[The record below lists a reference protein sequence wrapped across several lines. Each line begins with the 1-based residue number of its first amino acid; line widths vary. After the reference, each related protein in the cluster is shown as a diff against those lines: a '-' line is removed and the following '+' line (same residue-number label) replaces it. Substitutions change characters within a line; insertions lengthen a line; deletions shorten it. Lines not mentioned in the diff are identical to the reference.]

1 MTIIVMRAPRPL
13 AKGDP
18 GSLLTPPHVT
28 VVIPT
33 HSRPRQIRDCLAALA
48 AQQCDVPW
56 EVVVVDDGSPQPLD
70 SIAEAFHG
78 RLDLRIE
85 RQANAGPA
93 RARNRGVAV
102 ARGRW
107 IAFTDDDCLPEPDWL
122 GALLR
127 REALT
132 PGAMVGGTTIN
143 GLNGELFASA
153 SQLIVDLVYDH
164 FNADPSRAT
173 FLTSNNVLCTRE
185 RFEALGGFDVT
196 FPRAGAEDRDFC
208 DRWKTAGWP
217 LVWEPAAR
225 IEHRHAQTLRK
236 FIDLHYR
243 YGRGAYLHHRRRLAR
258 GSGGIGKDI
267 GFHASILP
275 RLRALSGDPRVAGRK
290 LAILAAF
297 GIWQGANAAGFFRE
311 AMVGSRRRP
320 RG

>member
-1 MTIIVMRAPRPL
+1 MNPPL
-13 AKGDP
+13 L
-18 GSLLTPPHVT
+18 S

-33 HSRPRQIRDCLAALA
+33 HARPRQLHACLTALVG
-48 AQQCDVPW
+48 QRLEVPW
-56 EVVVVDDGSPQPLD
+56 EVVVVDDGSPEPLD
-70 SIAEAFHG
+70 SIASEFHD

-85 RQANAGPA
+85 RQLNAGPA

-122 GALLR
+122 GTLLR

-143 GLNGELFASA
+143 GLERELFASA
-153 SQLIVDLVYDH
+153 SQLIVDFVYDH

-185 RFEALGGFDVT
+185 RFEAIGGFDVT

-208 DRWKTAGWP
+208 DRWRTAGWP

-236 FIDLHYR
+236 FVDLHYR
-243 YGRGAYLHHRRRLAR
+243 YGRGAYLYHRRRLER

-267 GFHASILP
+267 GFHATILP
-275 RLRALSGDPRVAGRK
+275 RFRALRGDPRVVGRT
-290 LAILAAF
+290 LALLAAL
-297 GIWQGANAAGFFRE
+297 GIWQGANAAGFARE
-311 AMVGSRRRP
+311 ALFGSRLP
-320 RG
+320 PGP

>member
-1 MTIIVMRAPRPL
+1 MTSPL
-13 AKGDP
+13 
-18 GSLLTPPHVT
+18 LT

-33 HSRPRQIRDCLAALA
+33 YARPQRLTACLAALVG
-48 AQQCDVPW
+48 QRMEVPW
-56 EVVVVDDGSPQPLD
+56 EVVVVDDGSPEPLD
-70 SIAEAFHG
+70 SIAEAFHE

-85 RQANAGPA
+85 RQGNAGPA

-102 ARGRW
+102 ARGRF
-107 IAFTDDDCLPEPDWL
+107 IAFTDDDCLPEPEWL

-127 REALT
+127 REALA

-143 GLNGELFASA
+143 GLDGELFASA

-173 FLTSNNVLCTRE
+173 FLASNNILCSRE
-185 RFEALGGFDVT
+185 RFEAIGGFDVT

-225 IEHRHAQTLRK
+225 IEHRHTQSLRK
-236 FIDLHYR
+236 FIDLHFR
-243 YGRGAYLHHRRRLAR
+243 YGRGAYLHHRRRLER
-258 GSGGIGKDI
+258 GSGGIGQDI

-275 RLRALSGDPRVAGRK
+275 RLRALRGDRRVAGRT

-297 GIWQGANAAGFFRE
+297 GIWQGANAAGFARE
-311 AMVGSRRRP
+311 ALLGSRRP
-320 RG
+320 PLS

>member
-1 MTIIVMRAPRPL
+1 MATMTQPL
-13 AKGDP
+13 
-18 GSLLTPPHVT
+18 LT

-33 HSRPRQIRDCLAALA
+33 YARPRQLTACLAALVG
-48 AQQCDVPW
+48 QRLEVPW
-56 EVVVVDDGSPQPLD
+56 EVVVVDDGSPEPLD

-102 ARGRW
+102 ARGRF

-127 REALT
+127 REALA
-132 PGAMVGGTTIN
+132 PGAMVGGTTTN
-143 GLNGELFASA
+143 GLDGDLFASA

-164 FNADPSRAT
+164 FNADPSQAT
-173 FLTSNNVLCTRE
+173 FLTSNNILCSRE
-185 RFEALGGFDVT
+185 RFEAIGGFDVT

-225 IEHRHAQTLRK
+225 IEHRHAQNLRK
-236 FIDLHYR
+236 FIDLHFR
-243 YGRGAYLHHRRRLAR
+243 YGRGAYLYHRRRLER
-258 GSGGIGKDI
+258 GSGGIGRDI

-275 RLRALSGDPRVAGRK
+275 RLRALRGDRRVAGRA
-290 LAILAAF
+290 LAILATF
-297 GIWQGANAAGFFRE
+297 GIWQGANAAGFAR
-311 AMVGSRRRP
+311 AALLGSRRRTP
-320 RG
+320 AA

>member
-1 MTIIVMRAPRPL
+1 MTLPL
-13 AKGDP
+13 I
-18 GSLLTPPHVT
+18 T

-33 HSRPRQIRDCLAALA
+33 YARPRQLAACLSALA
-48 AQQCDVPW
+48 AQRCQAPW
-56 EVVVVDDGSPQPLD
+56 EVVVVDDGSPEPLD
-70 SIAEAFHG
+70 SIAEAFHE

-85 RQANAGPA
+85 RQGNAGPA

-102 ARGRW
+102 ARGRF

-127 REALT
+127 REALA

-143 GLNGELFASA
+143 GLDGELFASA

-173 FLTSNNVLCTRE
+173 FLASNNILCSRE
-185 RFEALGGFDVT
+185 RFEAIGGFDVT

-217 LVWEPAAR
+217 LIWEPAAR
-225 IEHRHAQTLRK
+225 IEHRHTQSLRK
-236 FIDLHYR
+236 FIDLHFR
-243 YGRGAYLHHRRRLAR
+243 YGRGAYLHHRHRLER
-258 GSGGIGKDI
+258 GSGGIGQDI
-267 GFHASILP
+267 GFHTSILP
-275 RLRALSGDPRVAGRK
+275 RLRALRGDRRVAGRT

-297 GIWQGANAAGFFRE
+297 GIWQVANAAGFARE
-311 AMVGSRRRP
+311 ALLGSRRP
-320 RG
+320 PLS

>member
-1 MTIIVMRAPRPL
+1 MATMTQPL
-13 AKGDP
+13 
-18 GSLLTPPHVT
+18 LT

-33 HSRPRQIRDCLAALA
+33 YARPRQLTACLAALVG
-48 AQQCDVPW
+48 QRLEVPW
-56 EVVVVDDGSPQPLD
+56 EVVVVDDGSPEPLD

-102 ARGRW
+102 ARGRF

-132 PGAMVGGTTIN
+132 PGAMVGGTTNN
-143 GLNGELFASA
+143 GLDGDLFASA

-164 FNADPSRAT
+164 FNADPSQAT
-173 FLTSNNVLCTRE
+173 FLTSNNILCSRE
-185 RFEALGGFDVT
+185 RFEAIGGFDVT

-225 IEHRHAQTLRK
+225 IEHRHAQNLRK
-236 FIDLHYR
+236 FIDLHFR
-243 YGRGAYLHHRRRLAR
+243 YGRGAYLYHRRRLER
-258 GSGGIGKDI
+258 GSGGIGRDI

-275 RLRALSGDPRVAGRK
+275 RLRALRGDRRVAGRA
-290 LAILAAF
+290 LAILATF
-297 GIWQGANAAGFFRE
+297 GIWQGANAAGFARE
-311 AMVGSRRRP
+311 ALLGSRRRTP
-320 RG
+320 AA

>member
-1 MTIIVMRAPRPL
+1 MTLPL
-13 AKGDP
+13 I
-18 GSLLTPPHVT
+18 T

-33 HSRPRQIRDCLAALA
+33 YARPRQLTACLTALA
-48 AQQCDVPW
+48 AQRCQAPW
-56 EVVVVDDGSPQPLD
+56 EVVVVDDGSLEPLD
-70 SIAEAFHG
+70 AIAEAFHG

-85 RQANAGPA
+85 RQLNAGPA

-102 ARGRW
+102 ARGRF

-122 GALLR
+122 GALLH

-143 GLNGELFASA
+143 GLDKDLFASV

-185 RFEALGGFDVT
+185 RFEALGGFDVS

-208 DRWKTAGWP
+208 DRWKMAGWP

-225 IEHRHAQTLRK
+225 IEHRHAQTLGR
-236 FIDLHYR
+236 FVDLHYR
-243 YGRGAYLHHRRRLAR
+243 YGRGAYLHHRRRLER
-258 GSGGIGKDI
+258 GSSGVVQDI

-275 RLRALSGDPRVAGRK
+275 RLRALRGDRRVAGRT

-297 GIWQGANAAGFFRE
+297 GIWQGANAAGFARE
-311 AMVGSRRRP
+311 ALLGSRRRSP
-320 RG
+320 AS

>member
-1 MTIIVMRAPRPL
+1 M
-13 AKGDP
+13 
-18 GSLLTPPHVT
+18 TPPLVT

-33 HSRPRQIRDCLAALA
+33 HARPRQLTACLAALVG
-48 AQQCDVPW
+48 QRLEVPW
-56 EVVVVDDGSPQPLD
+56 EVVVVDDGSPEPLD
-70 SIAEAFHG
+70 SIAEEFHQ

-102 ARGRW
+102 ARGQF

-122 GALLR
+122 GVLLR

-143 GLNGELFASA
+143 GLDGDLFASA

-164 FNADPSRAT
+164 FNADPCRAT
-173 FLTSNNVLCTRE
+173 FLTSNNILCSRE
-185 RFEALGGFDVT
+185 RFEAIGGFDVT

-236 FIDLHYR
+236 FVDLHFR
-243 YGRGAYLHHRRRLAR
+243 YGRGAYLHHRRRLER
-258 GSGGIGKDI
+258 GSGGIGRDV

-275 RLRALSGDPRVAGRK
+275 RLRALRGDRRVAGRA

-297 GIWQGANAAGFFRE
+297 GIWQGANAAGFARE
-311 AMVGSRRRP
+311 ALLGSRRP
-320 RG
+320 PPA

>member
-1 MTIIVMRAPRPL
+1 M
-13 AKGDP
+13 
-18 GSLLTPPHVT
+18 TPPLLT

-33 HSRPRQIRDCLAALA
+33 YARPRQLTACLAALVG
-48 AQQCDVPW
+48 QRLEVPW
-56 EVVVVDDGSPQPLD
+56 EVVVVDDGSPEPLD

-102 ARGRW
+102 ARGRF

-127 REALT
+127 REALA
-132 PGAMVGGTTIN
+132 PGAMVGGTTTN
-143 GLNGELFASA
+143 GLDGELFASA

-164 FNADPSRAT
+164 FNADPSQAT
-173 FLTSNNVLCTRE
+173 FLTSNNILCSRE
-185 RFEALGGFDVT
+185 RFEAIGGFDVT

-225 IEHRHAQTLRK
+225 IEHRHTQTLRK
-236 FIDLHYR
+236 FIDLHFR
-243 YGRGAYLHHRRRLAR
+243 YGRGAYLHHRRRLER
-258 GSGGIGKDI
+258 GSGGIGRDI

-275 RLRALSGDPRVAGRK
+275 RLRALRGDRRVAGRA

-297 GIWQGANAAGFFRE
+297 GIWQGANAAGFARE
-311 AMVGSRRRP
+311 ALFRSRRRTP
-320 RG
+320 AS

>member
-1 MTIIVMRAPRPL
+1 MTSPL
-13 AKGDP
+13 
-18 GSLLTPPHVT
+18 LT

-33 HSRPRQIRDCLAALA
+33 YARPKQLTACLAALVG
-48 AQQCDVPW
+48 QRLEVPW
-56 EVVVVDDGSPQPLD
+56 EVVVVDDGSPEPLD
-70 SIAEAFHG
+70 SIAEAFHE

-85 RQANAGPA
+85 RQGNAGPA

-102 ARGRW
+102 ARGRF

-127 REALT
+127 REALA

-143 GLNGELFASA
+143 GLDGELFASA

-173 FLTSNNVLCTRE
+173 FLTSNNILCSRE
-185 RFEALGGFDVT
+185 RFETIGGFDVT

-217 LVWEPAAR
+217 LIWEPAAR
-225 IEHRHAQTLRK
+225 IEHRHTQSLRK
-236 FIDLHYR
+236 FIDLHFR
-243 YGRGAYLHHRRRLAR
+243 YGRGAYLHHRRRLER
-258 GSGGIGKDI
+258 GSGGIGRDI

-275 RLRALSGDPRVAGRK
+275 RLRALRGDRRVAGRT

-297 GIWQGANAAGFFRE
+297 GIWQGANAAGFARE
-311 AMVGSRRRP
+311 ALLGSRRP
-320 RG
+320 PLS

>member
-1 MTIIVMRAPRPL
+1 M
-13 AKGDP
+13 
-18 GSLLTPPHVT
+18 TPPLLT

-33 HSRPRQIRDCLAALA
+33 YSRPRQLAACLTALA
-48 AQQCDVPW
+48 AQRCEAPW
-56 EVVVVDDGSPQPLD
+56 EVVVVDDGSPEPLD
-70 SIAEAFHG
+70 SIAEAFRG
-78 RLDLRIE
+78 RLDLRFE

-102 ARGRW
+102 ARGQF
-107 IAFTDDDCLPEPDWL
+107 IAFTDDDCLPESGWL

-143 GLNGELFASA
+143 GLNGDLFASA

-173 FLTSNNVLCTRE
+173 FLTSNNILCTRQ

-208 DRWKTAGWP
+208 DRWKMAGWP

-225 IEHRHAQTLRK
+225 IEHRHAQSLRK
-236 FIDLHYR
+236 FADLHFR
-243 YGRGAYLHHRRRLAR
+243 YGRGAYLHHRRRLER
-258 GSGGIGKDI
+258 GSGGIRQDI

-275 RLRALSGDPRVAGRK
+275 RLRALRGDPRVAGRT

-297 GIWQGANAAGFFRE
+297 GIWQGANAAGFAWE
-311 AMVGSRRRP
+311 ALVGSRHRSAAS
-320 RG
+320 

>member
-1 MTIIVMRAPRPL
+1 L
-13 AKGDP
+13 E
-18 GSLLTPPHVT
+18 
-28 VVIPT
+28 
-33 HSRPRQIRDCLAALA
+33 
-48 AQQCDVPW
+48 VPW
-56 EVVVVDDGSPQPLD
+56 EVVVVDDGSPEPLD
-70 SIAEAFHG
+70 SIAEAFHE

-85 RQANAGPA
+85 RQGNAGPA

-102 ARGRW
+102 ARGRF

-122 GALLR
+122 RALLR
-127 REALT
+127 REALA

-143 GLNGELFASA
+143 GLDGELFASA

-173 FLTSNNVLCTRE
+173 FLASNNILCSRE
-185 RFEALGGFDVT
+185 RFEAIGGFDVT

-225 IEHRHAQTLRK
+225 IEHRHTQSLRK
-236 FIDLHYR
+236 FIDLHFR
-243 YGRGAYLHHRRRLAR
+243 YGRGAYLHHRRRLER
-258 GSGGIGKDI
+258 GSGGIGRDI

-275 RLRALSGDPRVAGRK
+275 RLRALRGDRRVAGRT

-297 GIWQGANAAGFFRE
+297 GIWQGANAAGFARE
-311 AMVGSRRRP
+311 ALLGSRRP
-320 RG
+320 PLS

>member
-1 MTIIVMRAPRPL
+1 MTSPL
-13 AKGDP
+13 
-18 GSLLTPPHVT
+18 LT

-33 HSRPRQIRDCLAALA
+33 YARPQQLTACLAALVG
-48 AQQCDVPW
+48 QRLEVPW
-56 EVVVVDDGSPQPLD
+56 EVVVVDDGSPEPLD
-70 SIAEAFHG
+70 SIAEEFDQ
-78 RLDLRIE
+78 RLNLRIE

-102 ARGRW
+102 ARGRF

-122 GALLR
+122 GALLH
-127 REALT
+127 RESLA

-143 GLNGELFASA
+143 GLDGDLFASA

-173 FLTSNNVLCTRE
+173 FLTSNNILCSRE
-185 RFEALGGFDVT
+185 RFEAIGGFDVT

-208 DRWKTAGWP
+208 DRWKMAGWP

-236 FIDLHYR
+236 FIDLHFR
-243 YGRGAYLHHRRRLAR
+243 YGRGAYLHHRRRLER
-258 GSGGIGKDI
+258 GSGGIGRDI

-275 RLRALSGDPRVAGRK
+275 RLRALRGDRRVAGRT

-297 GIWQGANAAGFFRE
+297 GIWQGANAAGFARE
-311 AMVGSRRRP
+311 ALLGSRRP
-320 RG
+320 PLS

>member
-1 MTIIVMRAPRPL
+1 MATMTQPL
-13 AKGDP
+13 
-18 GSLLTPPHVT
+18 LT

-33 HSRPRQIRDCLAALA
+33 YARPRQLTACLAALVG
-48 AQQCDVPW
+48 QRLEVPW
-56 EVVVVDDGSPQPLD
+56 EVVVVDDGSPEPLD

-102 ARGRW
+102 ARGRF

-132 PGAMVGGTTIN
+132 PGAMVGGTTNN
-143 GLNGELFASA
+143 GLDGDLFASA

-164 FNADPSRAT
+164 FNADPSQAT
-173 FLTSNNVLCTRE
+173 FLTSNNILCSRE
-185 RFEALGGFDVT
+185 RFEAIGGFDVT

-217 LVWEPAAR
+217 LAWEPAAR
-225 IEHRHAQTLRK
+225 IEHRHAQNLRK
-236 FIDLHYR
+236 FIDLHFR
-243 YGRGAYLHHRRRLAR
+243 YGRGAYLYHRRRLER
-258 GSGGIGKDI
+258 GSGGIGRDI

-275 RLRALSGDPRVAGRK
+275 RLRALRGDRRVAGRA
-290 LAILAAF
+290 LAILATF
-297 GIWQGANAAGFFRE
+297 GIWQGANAAGFARE
-311 AMVGSRRRP
+311 ALLGSRRRTP
-320 RG
+320 AA

>member
-1 MTIIVMRAPRPL
+1 MTSPL
-13 AKGDP
+13 
-18 GSLLTPPHVT
+18 LT
-28 VVIPT
+28 VVIPAYA
-33 HSRPRQIRDCLAALA
+33 RPKQLTACLAALVG
-48 AQQCDVPW
+48 QRLEVPW
-56 EVVVVDDGSPQPLD
+56 EVVVVDDGSPEPLD
-70 SIAEAFHG
+70 SIAEAFHE

-85 RQANAGPA
+85 RQGNAGPA

-102 ARGRW
+102 ARGRF

-122 GALLR
+122 RALLR
-127 REALT
+127 REALA

-143 GLNGELFASA
+143 GLDGELFASA

-173 FLTSNNVLCTRE
+173 FLASNNILCSRE
-185 RFEALGGFDVT
+185 RFEAIGGFDVT

-225 IEHRHAQTLRK
+225 IEHRHTQSLRK
-236 FIDLHYR
+236 FIDLHFR
-243 YGRGAYLHHRRRLAR
+243 YGRGAYLHHRRRLER
-258 GSGGIGKDI
+258 GSGGIGRDI

-275 RLRALSGDPRVAGRK
+275 RLRALRGDRRVAGRT

-297 GIWQGANAAGFFRE
+297 GIWQGANAAGFARE
-311 AMVGSRRRP
+311 ALLGSRRP
-320 RG
+320 PLS